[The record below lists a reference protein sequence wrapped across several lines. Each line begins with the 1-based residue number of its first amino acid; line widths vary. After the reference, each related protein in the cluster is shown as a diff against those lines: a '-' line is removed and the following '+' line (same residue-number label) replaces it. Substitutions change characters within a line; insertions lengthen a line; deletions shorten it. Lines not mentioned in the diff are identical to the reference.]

1 MLFRSWEY
9 LFYLD
14 VVDTGEGIS
23 AALEELRAFT
33 SSIRVLGTY
42 PAR

>member
-1 MLFRSWEY
+1 
-9 LFYLD
+9 
-14 VVDTGEGIS
+14 VVDSGEGLVE
-23 AALEELRAFT
+23 ALEALRAFT